1 MSGLPFQ
8 QINPR
13 QEAGSSDTLYQQRLS
28 ERANLDNFY
37 GQSSGPGS
45 QMPSQQQQQQFQM
58 PSQQQFQMPSQQ
70 LQSQFQMPIAQQN
83 PQLQQ
88 FNQQQQNFQHQL
100 QPQHQQYQIPQAVAP
115 KSLPSPTVSAPSGPP
130 PHPSVIS
137 TFLALDPVAQQRFS
151 IANPLAYAQLYY
163 AITGSGA
170 QSVPSSPSPQIQT
183 MSQIQTMP
191 QMPLTED
198 IFRKKSMVHK
208 KSKRATSVVKH
219 HDPISES
226 DNFHSSDEE
235 LNKPIKPDTIAYPL
249 NATSTATRLPV
260 DFRNSLQ
267 NITEDGSYILN
278 IPQQQIREI
287 ELESCI
293 INRTNALEREPYIYI
308 SIKEFPGEYQIPV
321 FGKLIQEKTVN
332 EFIFYQ
338 PDNCHKTFRKPITTD
353 KLTVSFL
360 NYDQTPISLGKINI
374 RDLSNGK
381 SYCKLRTIGSH
392 HLTTGDSINISYKSK
407 SHNRITVESLVII
420 DVLNSETIITERPVR
435 AIKPDDKCL
444 FDRLQIKCSLTFR
457 IS

>member
-13 QEAGSSDTLYQQRLS
+13 QDAAPSDTLYQQRLA
-28 ERANLDNFY
+28 ERANLDTF
-37 GQSSGPGS
+37 GQSTGTGTP
-45 QMPSQQQQQQFQM
+45 QFQPQ
-58 PSQQQFQMPSQQ
+58 PSQQQFQTSQQQFQPQPSQQ
-70 LQSQFQMPIAQQN
+70 QFQTSQ
-83 PQLQQ
+83 QQ
-88 FNQQQQNFQHQL
+88 FQPQPSQQQFQPLSPLHNNFQPNQQAPLQIQHQ
-100 QPQHQQYQIPQAVAP
+100 PQQYQSLPAAIKPLLPPPTVVAP
-115 KSLPSPTVSAPSGPP
+115 PGPP

-137 TFLALDPVAQQRFS
+137 TFLALDASAQQRFS

-163 AITGSGA
+163 AINGTPAPAPVSF
-170 QSVPSSPSPQIQT
+170 QQPQQPQT
-183 MSQIQTMP
+183 
-191 QMPLTED
+191 TED
-198 IFRKKSMVHK
+198 VFRKKTIVSK
-208 KSKRATSVVKH
+208 KSKSKSSASASLSKSRE
-219 HDPISES
+219 PISES

-235 LNKPIKPDTIAYPL
+235 LNKPIKPIS
-249 NATSTATRLPV
+249 NITRLPV

-267 NITEDGSYILN
+267 NITEDGSYVLN

-293 INRTNALEREPYIYI
+293 INRTNELEREPYIYI
-308 SIKEFPGEYQIPV
+308 SIKEFPGDYQIPV

-332 EFIFYQ
+332 EFIFYK
-338 PDNCHKTFRKPITTD
+338 PDNCRKTFRKPITID

-381 SYCKLRTIGSH
+381 TYCKLRTIGSH

-420 DVLNSETIITERPVR
+420 DVLNQETIITERPVR
-435 AIKPDDKCL
+435 EIKPEDNCL
-444 FDRLQIKCSLTFR
+444 FDRLQLKCSLTFR